1 LLRHTAARTGTK
13 DAAGVG
19 RGTAAQEGGGGE
31 AGRASRVEMV
41 RRGKKKGRRA
51 CFRQHDDAVR
61 GEGVMVKVVVVV
73 VVVSSDVAEILTGGW
88 DGDPA
93 VILGGGL

>member
-1 LLRHTAARTGTK
+1 
-13 DAAGVG
+13 
-19 RGTAAQEGGGGE
+19 
-31 AGRASRVEMV
+31 
-41 RRGKKKGRRA
+41 
-51 CFRQHDDAVR
+51 
-61 GEGVMVKVVVVV
+61 MVKVVVVV